1 MEPGKNKLTL
11 RSHMLRIAENRCGFA
26 DSAKIFLL
34 RFCGK
39 TQIRMRWNFS
49 ILAEKRMRI
58 SNWRIIDIYKNGT
71 VEKLII
77 SIRFQELL
85 FNKSHKDHHNKIQLV
100 KAWEQVSRETGL
112 SGRLNSKHSLDIF
125 IALTIYL
132 IFLLF
137 GLFASFFAKG
147 GDKASYPF
155 SGGCSPCQ

>member
-1 MEPGKNKLTL
+1 ME
-11 RSHMLRIAENRCGFA
+11 
-26 DSAKIFLL
+26 
-34 RFCGK
+34 
-39 TQIRMRWNFS
+39 
-49 ILAEKRMRI
+49 
-58 SNWRIIDIYKNGT
+58 T

-137 GLFASFFAKG
+137 GLFASFLLKVEIRLATPSVEG
-147 GDKASYPF
+147 AESLPVEA
-155 SGGCSPCQ
+155 